1 MSKPKVDDI
10 IALVSVKNYTGYM
23 PEGYA
28 STGSTNLADSATRK
42 ILDTYKESM
51 HLLKTHTKNM
61 SQKMP
66 SHPTFNYC
74 LLQTATEKAN

>member
-1 MSKPKVDDI
+1 MRREYYVLGFGQGMDI

-51 HLLKTHTKNM
+51 HL
-61 SQKMP
+61 S
-66 SHPTFNYC
+66 
-74 LLQTATEKAN
+74 